1 MLDAWSAKP
10 EIGLPESTFD
20 TMNLLTKPSQ
30 PLERSRLIASKRSS
44 RICMPSWRKFKK
56 YAFQGALY
64 EAQDV
69 LLEVDDVDLI
79 CPEPG
84 WGYGFLEGWQKRLVW
99 KDVTKRLVYLNPGL
113 RPIHLKRDYDL
124 FVTVCQSWW
133 DILYLNAIKGV
144 KDHCKTSICWFD
156 ELWAKWIPDYG
167 FWLHAL
173 NQFDYVV
180 VALEGSVNALEKAL
194 GRSCHWMPGAVD
206 AVRFSPYP
214 NPPPRVIDVYS
225 IGRRRE
231 ELHHSLLKMAE
242 EGEIFYIYDTFPA
255 SMAHPPDHRQHR
267 DLLANISKRSRFF
280 VVGPAKIGC
289 PDDAR
294 GQIEIGSRYFEGAA
308 SGAVMIGEAALCE
321 SFNQLFGWENSVIE
335 IKADGSDVGDI
346 LRALSAQPAQ
356 LREMGQRN
364 AREVLL
370 RHDWV
375 YRWKQILAIAGVN
388 PSPAMERRENQL
400 RKLATLA
407 GSGEVHETPSRGRSL

>member
-1 MLDAWSAKP
+1 M
-10 EIGLPESTFD
+10 T
-20 TMNLLTKPSQ
+20 
-30 PLERSRLIASKRSS
+30 PLAKRSTAPDHS
-44 RICMPSWRKFKK
+44 GVTGTRNPRICMPSWRSFKK

-84 WGYGFLEGWQKRLVW
+84 WGFSPIERWQKRIVW
-99 KDVTKRLVYLNPGL
+99 KDFTKRLVYLNPGL
-113 RPIHLKRDYDL
+113 EPLRLKGEYDL
-124 FVTVCQSWW
+124 FIAVCQSWW

-156 ELWAKWIPDYG
+156 ELWADWIPKYG

-173 NQFDYVV
+173 NQFDHVV
-180 VALEGSVNALEKAL
+180 VGLEGSVNALEKAL
-194 GRSCHWMPGAVD
+194 GRPCHWTPAAVD

-214 NPPPRVIDVYS
+214 DPPQRVIDVYS
-225 IGRRRE
+225 IGRRWEGVHR
-231 ELHHSLLKMAE
+231 SLLKIAKHRE
-242 EGEIFYIYDTFPA
+242 LFYIYDTFPG
-255 SMAHPPDHRQHR
+255 SMAQPPDHRQHR

-280 VVGPAKIGC
+280 VVGPAKGDR

-308 SGAVMIGEAALCE
+308 SGAVMVGQAASCK

-335 IKADGSDVGDI
+335 VKTDGSDVVDI
-346 LRALSAQPAQ
+346 LGTLLKQPER
-356 LREMGQRN
+356 LREMAQRN
-364 AREVLL
+364 AREALL

-375 YRWKQILAIAGVN
+375 YRWKQILAIAGLT
-388 PSPAMERRENQL
+388 PMPAMEARENQL
-400 RKLATLA
+400 KGLAALA
-407 GSGEVHETPSRGRSL
+407 GSGEVNNPPEVGEVELAPAY